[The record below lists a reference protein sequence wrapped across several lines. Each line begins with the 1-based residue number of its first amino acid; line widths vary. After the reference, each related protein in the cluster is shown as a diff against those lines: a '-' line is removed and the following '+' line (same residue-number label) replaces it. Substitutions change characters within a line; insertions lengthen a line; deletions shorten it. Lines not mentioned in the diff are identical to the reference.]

1 MDMAGIAR
9 SHTSYRKKLLR
20 NQSAPKEIFGAMP
33 TKGGQTQLRRGAK
46 ERAEFLWM
54 LKEIA
59 LSPIAFVLGFA
70 GLLAGRVISFKLLA
84 PGGMYP
90 VSVDMQKWL
99 PLIEV
104 GLGVALALG
113 VALLI
118 GMNKGIRRIALVVG
132 LAAAFWFEP
141 AYIGKIQS
149 DYEGHYPY
157 QTLRAQ
163 ILGG

>member
-1 MDMAGIAR
+1 MAGIAR

-33 TKGGQTQLRRGAK
+33 EKRGGAQLRRGAK
-46 ERAEFLWM
+46 ERAELLWM
-54 LKEIA
+54 LKEVA

-70 GLLAGRVISFKLLA
+70 GLLAGRVIGFKLLA
-84 PGGMYP
+84 AGGMYP
-90 VSVDMQKWL
+90 LSPGTQKWL

-104 GLGVALALG
+104 VLGVALAMG
-113 VALLI
+113 IALLI
-118 GMNKGIRRIALVVG
+118 GMNKGIRRIALIGG

-141 AYIGKIQS
+141 AYIGKIQAE
-149 DYEGHYPY
+149 YEGHYPY